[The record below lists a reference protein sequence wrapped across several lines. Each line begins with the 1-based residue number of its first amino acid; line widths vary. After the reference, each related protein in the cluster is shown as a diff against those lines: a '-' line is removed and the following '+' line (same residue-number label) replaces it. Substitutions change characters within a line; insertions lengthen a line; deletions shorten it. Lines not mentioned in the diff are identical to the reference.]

1 MKQCDMELGNETLSA
16 EQVQKLAD
24 ELSQLSKQQSKALQ
38 TAAYFSMSAEDAYD
52 YDKRRERIAELCT
65 LIGNFRPSRTGT

>member
-38 TAAYFSMSAEDAYD
+38 TAAYISMSAEDAYD
-52 YDKRRERIAELCT
+52 
-65 LIGNFRPSRTGT
+65 